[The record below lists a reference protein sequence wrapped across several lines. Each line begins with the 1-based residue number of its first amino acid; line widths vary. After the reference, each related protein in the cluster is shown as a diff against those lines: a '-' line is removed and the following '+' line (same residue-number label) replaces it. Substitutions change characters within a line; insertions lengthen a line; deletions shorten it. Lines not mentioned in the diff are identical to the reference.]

1 MVQSKKSIRI
11 EPEREYGLMEI
22 HEAGFFTWAKNQRT
36 VQRIVEADRNGENML
51 KAEVSGEGR
60 LRRYRVKGKHLKKF
74 LEKYGPGMS
83 IRGRK

>member
-1 MVQSKKSIRI
+1 
-11 EPEREYGLMEI
+11 MEI
-22 HEAGFFTWAKNQRT
+22 HEAGFFPWAKNQRT

-51 KAEVSGEGR
+51 QSEVSGEGR
-60 LRRYRVKGKHLKKF
+60 LRRYKVTGKHLKKF